1 VTLHDDARRLLAGWR
16 APDACQERLRQEY
29 VAHLD
34 AHPDG
39 LLRTCLP
46 DHVTASTLV
55 LSPDGGHVLLTLHAK
70 AGAWFQLGGHT
81 EAGDTTLAG
90 AALREAREESCLD
103 GLELDPEPV
112 QLDRHEVP
120 FCGGRPGTRHLDVRF
135 LAVAAPGTAHA
146 VSEESVDV
154 RWWPADGLPSDEP
167 SLRELVDLGRDRLG
181 RGLGVG
187 RV

>member
-1 VTLHDDARRLLAGWR
+1 VSLHDDARRLLAAWQPPGAR
-16 APDACQERLRQEY
+16 QEQLRQEY

-34 AHPDG
+34 AHADG

-46 DHVTASTLV
+46 DHLTASTLV
-55 LSPDGGHVLLTLHAK
+55 LSPDGDQALLTLHAK

-81 EAGDTTLAG
+81 EPEDTTLAG
-90 AALREAREESCLD
+90 AALREAGEESGLD
-103 GLELDPEPV
+103 GLELDPQPV

-135 LAVAAPGTAHA
+135 LAVAPPGTGHA

-154 RWWPADGLPSDEP
+154 RWWPADRLPTDEP
-167 SLRELVDLGRDRLG
+167 SLRELVDLGRDRL
-181 RGLGVG
+181 RRGVG
-187 RV
+187 RR

>member
-1 VTLHDDARRLLAGWR
+1 VTLLDDAVRLLSGWR
-16 APDACQERLRQEY
+16 APDARQERLRREY
-29 VAHLD
+29 VAHLL

-39 LLRTCLP
+39 LERSCLP

-55 LSPDGGHVLLTLHAK
+55 LSPDGERVLLTLHAK

-81 EAGDTTLAG
+81 EPADATLAG
-90 AALREAREESCLD
+90 AALREAREESGLE
-103 GLELDPEPV
+103 GLELDPVPV

-135 LAVAAPGTAHA
+135 LAVATAGTRSA

-154 RWWPADGLPSDEP
+154 RWWPAAALPSQEL
-167 SLRELVDLGRDRLG
+167 SLRELVHLGRDRLG
-181 RGLGVG
+181 HRL
-187 RV
+187 RLERL

>member
-1 VTLHDDARRLLAGWR
+1 VSLHVDARRLLAGWQ
-16 APDACQERLRQEY
+16 APDARQEQLRREY

-34 AHPDG
+34 AHADG

-55 LSPDGGHVLLTLHAK
+55 LSPDGDQVLLTLHAK

-81 EAGDTTLAG
+81 EATDTTLAG
-90 AALREAREESCLD
+90 AALREAREESGID
-103 GLELDPEPV
+103 GLEVDLEPV

-120 FCGGRPGTRHLDVRF
+120 FCGGRSGTRHLDVRF

-154 RWWPADGLPSDEP
+154 RWWPADRLPSDEP
-167 SLRELVDLGRDRLG
+167 SLRELVDLGRDRLLRGFG
-181 RGLGVG
+181 R
-187 RV
+187 R